1 MKVLGFFVS
10 FILYVNFDDMKFFW
24 CLYVVFLVVSCKSK
38 DTKEVSMDELSKPS
52 IHYTTKEK
60 KQFVKLPKSTDYD
73 SISFFAKK
81 LADTLGIAK
90 NQIHRISTFVFPDRF
105 NPIKSDKWYG
115 ISPSDSFVYK
125 HWIYADTNVAENTYF
140 NWLDNFG
147 DKHLSLKFGDKVR
160 VSSNAFVL
168 LLQHRSVLLLESKN
182 QLNREGILP
191 LLDTL
196 GFGSTW
202 KFVLFQNKGKK
213 TEWFEQFNLT
223 SKNENSK
230 P

>member
-10 FILYVNFDDMKFFW
+10 FILYVNFVDMKIFW
-24 CLYVVFLVVSCKSK
+24 CLYVVFFVVSCKSE
-38 DTKEVSMDELSKPS
+38 DTKGVSMDELSKPS
-52 IHYTTKEK
+52 IHYTTKDK
-60 KQFVKLPKSTDYD
+60 KQLVKLSKLSAYD
-73 SISFFAKK
+73 SISFFSKK
-81 LADTLGIAK
+81 LSDTLGIAK
-90 NQIHRISTFVFPDRF
+90 NQIHRITTFVFPDRF

-115 ISPSDSFVYK
+115 ISLGDSFVYK

-168 LLQHRSVLLLESKN
+168 LQQHRSVLLLESKN
-182 QLNREGILP
+182 QLNKDNILT

-223 SKNENSK
+223 PKNENSK